1 MINIKGIATAQD
13 GAMKRMAVTYDKID
27 DNGKIINPNVRFNR
41 VITDGNILGAVAQL
55 EDFAG
60 KLISES

>member
-1 MINIKGIATAQD
+1 MINIKGIAIAQD

-41 VITDGNILGAVAQL
+41 VITDGNILGEIGRAHV
-55 EDFAG
+55 
-60 KLISES
+60 

>member
-1 MINIKGIATAQD
+1 MINIKGIAIAQD

-41 VITDGNILGAVAQL
+41 VITDGNILGTVAQL

>member
-1 MINIKGIATAQD
+1 MINIKGIAIAQD
-13 GAMKRMAVTYDKID
+13 GAMQRMAVTYDKID

>member
-1 MINIKGIATAQD
+1 MINIKGIEIAQD

>member
-1 MINIKGIATAQD
+1 
-13 GAMKRMAVTYDKID
+13 MAVTYDKID

>member
-1 MINIKGIATAQD
+1 MINIKGIAIAQD

-60 KLISES
+60 KLISEP